1 MRITE
6 IVPVTKAK
14 YRVVTDEQLAFMLYK
29 GELSRYRLKENGEL
43 PAETFQEIF
52 KEILV
57 KRAKLRAMNLLTRM
71 DYTEAELEKKLMK
84 GEYTPQA
91 VKIAM
96 DYVRSYHYLDDER
109 YVTRYLSTY
118 QGRKSRRQ
126 MQFELERKGIPRE
139 LIRRGQEAMEDEE
152 GCADE
157 TDMIRQLLEK
167 RCRNPKEADE
177 KEKRRHYGYLMRRG
191 FTSSEIQS
199 VFREY
204 FSREE

>member
-1 MRITE
+1 MFWHFDH
-6 IVPVTKAK
+6 P
-14 YRVVTDEQLAFMLYK
+14 D
-29 GELSRYRLKENGEL
+29 
-43 PAETFQEIF
+43 IF
-52 KEILV
+52 KKEILYPSTY
-57 KRAKLRAMNLLTRM
+57 K
-71 DYTEAELEKKLMK
+71 DAEHLEKVLYEMSGTRECYVI
-84 GEYTPQA
+84 GECYIGTMQLRQA
-91 VKIAM
+91 CEEAWQGGICII
-96 DYVRSYHYLDDER
+96 YCGNGIGY
-109 YVTRYLSTY
+109 Y